1 MLRQIHVEPISVNSD
16 DGSLKVANTSK
27 LDQTSRKIAYTI
39 SACVGCRTE
48 RIITDQQYQSL
59 DIPPRLL
66 ELPDDQDQ
74 LEAEAPTPLYV
85 VHQERSFNDVKNL
98 VLSSALLNVGSAIN
112 RGENQII
119 VDMDDN
125 CKDNDVTCLN
135 KNEILAS
142 SVATTSD

>member
-27 LDQTSRKIAYTI
+27 LDQTRRKIAYTI
-39 SACVGCRTE
+39 SACVGCGTE

-59 DIPPRLL
+59 DIPPLLL

-112 RGENQII
+112 RAENQII